1 MCEWTDPSAGVGVH
15 GCVGMG
21 EGSSPQGDFGV
32 NDGGVMKENERNTPT
47 FLSYVGGVHLP
58 VWRRG
63 GSKA

>member
-1 MCEWTDPSAGVGVH
+1 MC
-15 GCVGMG
+15 
-21 EGSSPQGDFGV
+21 GDGGGQRPGV